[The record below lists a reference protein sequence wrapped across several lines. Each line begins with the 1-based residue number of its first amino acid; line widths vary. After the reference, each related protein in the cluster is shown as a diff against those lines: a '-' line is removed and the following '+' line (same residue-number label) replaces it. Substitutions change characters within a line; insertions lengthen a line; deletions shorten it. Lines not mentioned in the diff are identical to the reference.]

1 MAVGFIKAVTDSF
14 CKDEQILEYI
24 HVIIECPKRC
34 GNNKQVIILYMK
46 SNFFKP
52 QVLFKFLVT
61 GLLFTA
67 AVFPFDVMCCE
78 HTTCL
83 CVLWEVGGGTQ

>member
-1 MAVGFIKAVTDSF
+1 M
-14 CKDEQILEYI
+14 
-24 HVIIECPKRC
+24 PKKSNSQRC

-67 AVFPFDVMCCE
+67 AVFPFDVM
-78 HTTCL
+78 
-83 CVLWEVGGGTQ
+83 